1 MHIPPEIRGKDEKI
15 KKKQKNEQKKM
26 YEQKYT
32 PPETCGKE
40 EKTLGASFRHSP
52 SR

>member
-1 MHIPPEIRGKDEKI
+1 MYTPPEIRCMDEKTKKI
-15 KKKQKNEQKKM
+15 HKKKH
-26 YEQKYT
+26 T

-40 EKTLGASFRHSP
+40 GKTPEASFRHSP